1 MADFPQYTGYYA
13 IKKYRYP
20 GTPAANDTNRNLLL
34 QRDPSVD
41 GLKTGYTEAA
51 GYCMVATARRDYAS
65 LGAKGGNPS
74 RRLLSIVLG
83 TTNENAR
90 ANESQKLLNW
100 GFSAF
105 EPVRLFDA
113 GQAVVTV
120 KVWKGAASTVRL
132 GQPGGVM
139 LALPAGTADKIT
151 TEVVR
156 SDPLVAPIAKGQ
168 VLAKLRVLSG
178 GVQVA
183 EAPLVALE
191 AVDPA
196 GLFGRA
202 WDAMRLWIQ

>member
-1 MADFPQYTGYYA
+1 MSRRP
-13 IKKYRYP
+13 
-20 GTPAANDTNRNLLL
+20 
-34 QRDPSVD
+34 
-41 GLKTGYTEAA
+41 
-51 GYCMVATARRDYAS
+51 MVATARRDYAS